1 MSRKFISILLIL
13 IMSLSGSILA
23 FADTE
28 SINDSYTDILTE
40 TDDAQRSTKIPSTF
54 YNLQKGRY
62 QFSADSF
69 SVSLFTNYYFCPN
82 AKGELTV
89 YANMTVGKRGV
100 PTQLKVHLMD
110 LNKKNYVSGKYV
122 SNETQMTSDGTY
134 TTYVTVKKT
143 FTGLDPN
150 KFYFFEISKTND
162 GQYAKA
168 MGGYVEA

>member
-1 MSRKFISILLIL
+1 
-13 IMSLSGSILA
+13 
-23 FADTE
+23 
-28 SINDSYTDILTE
+28 
-40 TDDAQRSTKIPSTF
+40 
-54 YNLQKGRY
+54 
-62 QFSADSF
+62 
-69 SVSLFTNYYFCPN
+69 
-82 AKGELTV
+82 
-89 YANMTVGKRGV
+89 
-100 PTQLKVHLMD
+100 MD

-168 MGGYVEA
+168 MSGYVEA